1 MNCTKEESAALVEKY
16 WEREWERIQGT
27 DLPDT
32 REFPIEDKHLVQEF
46 KNLRDKELKNKAKSD
61 MIHRFFPSIF
71 TANKGGCLSP
81 VEYWKKLQEDPELFK
96 KFLENR
102 YRCSDWYNERD
113 KSDPE
118 KKRTNRHY
126 LEEGYVPP
134 FIYAI
139 GCTTSGKAPC
149 VSYFKPSFV
158 KNLINKYA
166 SDCETVFDPCT
177 GYGKFIGALAAGK
190 KYVGRDIND
199 VTIKE
204 NKDCLAWI
212 ESYFPDCAGKTDLA
226 VADMF
231 ASKGKYDVLLTCPPY
246 SNEKGKQIEIWRSSS
261 GKVECAFTCDQIID
275 RLLRNY
281 ECDRYIFIVDDSMK
295 DYREFIKEKHENVNY
310 INARNG
316 ALTDASKNYEAVV
329 VISKEERDSLIKK
342 EA

>member
-1 MNCTKEESAALVEKY
+1 MNCTKEEAKALIDKY
-16 WEREWERIQGT
+16 WEREWNKVKGM
-27 DLPDT
+27 DFPDT
-32 REFPIEDKHLVQEF
+32 REFPITDEHLIREF

-71 TANKGGCLSP
+71 TANKGGSQSP
-81 VEYWKKLQEDPELFK
+81 VEYWKKLQTEPETFK

-102 YRCSDWYNERD
+102 YCYSDWYNEKD

-118 KKRTNRHY
+118 RKRTNRHY

-158 KNLINKYA
+158 KNLINKYLP
-166 SDCETVFDPCT
+166 DCETVFDPCT
-177 GYGKFIGALAAGK
+177 GYGKCIGALAAGK
-190 KYVGRDIND
+190 NFIGRDLND
-199 VTIKE
+199 VTIAE
-204 NKDCLAWI
+204 NKACAAFI
-212 ESYFPDCAGKTDLA
+212 EKHFPEYEGKADLA

-231 ASKGKYDVLLTCPPY
+231 ASTGKYEAMLTCPPY
-246 SNEKGKQIEIWRSSS
+246 SNEKGKQIEIWQSSS
-261 GKVECAFTCDQIID
+261 GKVECPFTCDAIID

-281 ECDRYIFIVDDSMK
+281 ECETYVFIVDDSMK
-295 DYREFIKEKHENVNY
+295 NYRDYIKEKHENVNY

-316 ALTDASKNYEAVV
+316 ALTDASHNYEAVV
-329 VISKEERDSLIKK
+329 VISKSERDGLISK
-342 EA
+342 